1 MPNFRSISPSIFN
14 IDLNQ
19 TVGKGDQV
27 PGAQASP
34 NSNSNRN
41 QIYVSIQSK
50 RNETETAGQPGPHGH
65 GNSYSQSMRVRRIG
79 PLQNKGDKIK
89 FGVLISRESKRKAQQ
104 QSIDFL

>member
-27 PGAQASP
+27 PGQQASP
-34 NSNSNRN
+34 GSNSNRNN

-50 RNETETAGQPGPHGH
+50 RNDTEPAGPAGAHG
-65 GNSYSQSMRVRRIG
+65 
-79 PLQNKGDKIK
+79 
-89 FGVLISRESKRKAQQ
+89 
-104 QSIDFL
+104 